1 MKPLNLEIHFNEY
14 GVHFHKKTKQHKIQL
29 HISKLRALRAEG
41 QLFKVTCK
49 DEIEG

>member
-1 MKPLNLEIHFNEY
+1 MKPLNLEIHFNDYE
-14 GVHFHKKTKQHKIQL
+14 VHFQALSQSET
-29 HISKLRALRAEG
+29 SKLHSLRAEG